1 MPVALKAGTQSAQ
14 LPMMYESDPVAIVR
28 PEQTLFLSV
37 SDGSFVTATVP
48 GEYGTFRVVSG
59 IVDLGAGS
67 SIGTATG
74 SVSIVG
80 IGASVFASIGAVSSN
95 ANVNGVAGSI
105 AASIG
110 TASGIGSIAGTGEAV
125 QPGFATSTGTAVG
138 SSSITGAGALI
149 AAVAGSSSGAALA
162 NGIGGSIA
170 ASTGASS
177 GTSLVSGV
185 GDIGGSVTSGTGA
198 SSGTAIANGAGASVM
213 ASVGNSTGVSVVSGA
228 GSSTVATTGSIS
240 GVGTMAGV
248 GSSVAQST
256 GSIAGVATVSGVG
269 STAPAPSS
277 SAAAWLTGS
286 DSYGLATMFE
296 QSDGTVPVA
305 VNSPIGRATNQIG
318 TNHLIQATAAARPT
332 IGGTT
337 GAYQTKFDLSN
348 SLSASVYPQVSKATD
363 FTVEAIVLINTL
375 TTDRGNVVFDNT
387 NASADRVG
395 VNVRNG
401 RVNFGIYNGST
412 WSEVSSNAALT
423 IGQYYRVSAVNDAG
437 VLKLY
442 IDGVAQSATTGDR
455 YAFSNG
461 KLLIGRNE
469 NDTTT
474 FDGQISDVRIWNA
487 ARTQAAISADKAQR
501 LAGTE
506 TNLIA
511 YWPM

>member
-37 SDGSFVTATVP
+37 SDGTFVTATVA

-59 IVDLGAGS
+59 IVDIEAGS
-67 SIGTATG
+67 SIGTVTG
-74 SVSIVG
+74 SATVAG
-80 IGASVFASIGAVSSN
+80 IGASVFASTGTVSAI

-110 TASGIGSIAGTGEAV
+110 TVSSSSSVSGVGEAFL
-125 QPGFATSTGTAVG
+125 PGFAESTGTAVG
-138 SSSITGAGALI
+138 SSSVSGVGAQINSVTGSL
-149 AAVAGSSSGAALA
+149 SGAALVS
-162 NGIGGSIA
+162 GVGGSIA
-170 ASTGASS
+170 ASTG
-177 GTSLVSGV
+177 V
-185 GDIGGSVTSGTGA
+185 
-198 SSGTAIANGAGASVM
+198 SSGTATVSGVGASVM

-240 GVGTMAGV
+240 GIGTVAGV

-337 GAYQTKFDLSN
+337 SAYQTKFDLSN
-348 SLSASVYPQVSKATD
+348 SLSASIYPQVSKATD

-401 RVNFGIYNGST
+401 RVNFGIWNGAT

-423 IGQYYRVSAVNDAG
+423 IGQYYRVSAVNEAG

-461 KLLIGRNE
+461 KFLIGRNE
-469 NDTTT
+469 NDAGS